1 MARNF
6 LTIGPM
12 GSWIIMAVMMVLG
25 GLEVPEAQAFDPNFQ
40 FVQDVVAIQPASIE
54 TAVVDCNPI
63 DQYIPDNIDMSRV
76 RAAWL
81 DWNNGLRSKAG
92 LAAYEM
98 EPQLSWSAQNWSD
111 RAKRLGVLNH
121 KRDGQTAYYDYW
133 KILAWFKNL
142 GLEFKTMGGVTM
154 TENIGWG
161 YYKCPADGS
170 DCTDAI
176 NSAVRTTFDFF
187 LSEKGKAY
195 DVHYRSLMH
204 PSFKQIGFGLAL
216 DRQLKKYYLT
226 IHYGT
231 EITSNP
237 KPICGF

>member
-1 MARNF
+1 MS
-6 LTIGPM
+6 
-12 GSWIIMAVMMVLG
+12 SWVFSALMLVLG
-25 GLEVPEAQAFDPNFQ
+25 GLGVNAGEVQAFDPDFPL
-40 FVQDVVAIQPASIE
+40 VQDVIAPIDSQAASVS
-54 TAVVDCNPI
+54 ADCHAI
-63 DQYIPDNIDMSRV
+63 DQYIPDNIDMERV

-81 DWNNGLRSKAG
+81 EWNNGLRSKAG

-133 KILAWFKNL
+133 KVLAWFKNL
-142 GLEFKTMGGVTM
+142 GLEFKTIGGVTM

-161 YYKCPADGS
+161 YYQCPADGS

-176 NSAVRTTFDFF
+176 NKAIRTTFDFY
-187 LSEKGKAY
+187 LSEKGKAN
-195 DVHYRSLMH
+195 DVHYRSLIH
-204 PSFKQIGFGLAL
+204 KSFKKIGLGLSL
-216 DRQLKKYYLT
+216 DRKLKKYYLT

-237 KPICGF
+237 KAICMNNQ